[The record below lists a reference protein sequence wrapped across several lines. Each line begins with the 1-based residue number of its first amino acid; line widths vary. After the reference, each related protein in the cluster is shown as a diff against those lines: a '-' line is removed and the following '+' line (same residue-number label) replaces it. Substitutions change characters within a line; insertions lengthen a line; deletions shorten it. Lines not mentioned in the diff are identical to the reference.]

1 MATDAQL
8 MSALTF
14 GNNHSG
20 VTAKTVN
27 ATQLARIKSW
37 YAAAYP
43 EELNGEAVT
52 ADDIAAWLW
61 RQINGKV
68 KVRENAVRDAAN
80 NAAAVADLTA

>member
-1 MATDAQL
+1 MATDAELQA
-8 MSALTF
+8 ALTF
-14 GNNHSG
+14 ANNHSG

-27 ATQLARIKSW
+27 AAQLARIKAW

-61 RQINGKV
+61 RQVNAQV
-68 KVRENAVRDAAN
+68 TRRENALRDAAN
-80 NAAAVADLTA
+80 ELAAVTDLTA

>member
-1 MATDAQL
+1 MATDAELQA
-8 MSALTF
+8 ALTF

-20 VTAKTVN
+20 VPAKTVN
-27 ATQLARIKSW
+27 AAQLARIKAW

-61 RQINGKV
+61 RQINAKV
-68 KVRENAVRDAAN
+68 KIRENAVRDAAN
-80 NAAAVADLTA
+80 NAAAVTDLTA

>member
-1 MATDAQL
+1 MATDAELQA
-8 MSALTF
+8 ALTF

-27 ATQLARIKSW
+27 AAQLARIKSW

-52 ADDIAAWLW
+52 ADDIAAWMW
-61 RQINGKV
+61 RQVNAQV
-68 KVRENAVRDAAN
+68 TRRENALRDAAN
-80 NAAAVADLTA
+80 ELAAVTDLTA